1 MRARTKVWSRGV
13 FLILGCFV
21 VVLAACRSPISIGPA
36 STATSPPEVTAVA
49 AAATITIPPELATE
63 LATPSP
69 TETPVPPPPTATQP
83 KPTTAPTVQCTVQA
97 ARGLRVRAGPGT
109 NHRVTVGL
117 PSGEVV
123 TARAR
128 NADSTWLAVRTRG
141 GQEGW
146 VAAQFVACNPAIN
159 TLPVQR

>member
-13 FLILGCFV
+13 FLILGCFAV
-21 VVLAACRSPISIGPA
+21 LLAACRSPISIGPG

-49 AAATITIPPELATE
+49 ATATMTIPPELATE

-69 TETPVPPPPTATQP
+69 TETPVPPTATKP
-83 KPTTAPTVQCTVQA
+83 KPTAVPTVQCTVQA
-97 ARGLRVRAGPGT
+97 ARGLRLRAGPGT
-109 NHRVTVGL
+109 NHPVSVGL
-117 PSGEVV
+117 PFREVI

-141 GQEGW
+141 GREGW
-146 VAAQFVACNPAIN
+146 VAAQFVTCNPAIN